1 MIVLVKKRRFFTVIA
16 TILFVVAI
24 IYGYNPLMKN
34 ILYPTHHENIV
45 EKFAAEYNVDKM
57 LVFSV
62 IKTESSFN
70 EKAQSSKN
78 AKGLMQITDE
88 TAAWAYEQIGINND
102 ADIFDPEINIRVG
115 TWYLAKLINDNNGD
129 LVTALASYNA
139 GSGNVQKWKDASGK
153 DVIDLPDIEFK
164 ETENYVKKTLKYYD
178 VYKKLYT
185 TGE

>member
-1 MIVLVKKRRFFTVIA
+1 
-16 TILFVVAI
+16 
-24 IYGYNPLMKN
+24 MKN

-88 TAAWAYEQIGINND
+88 TAAWAFEQIGINNY
-102 ADIFDPEINIRVG
+102 ADIFDPE
-115 TWYLAKLINDNNGD
+115 
-129 LVTALASYNA
+129 
-139 GSGNVQKWKDASGK
+139 
-153 DVIDLPDIEFK
+153 
-164 ETENYVKKTLKYYD
+164 
-178 VYKKLYT
+178 
-185 TGE
+185 